1 MTESASGVSL
11 GFVGLG
17 AMGYP
22 MAANLA
28 AGARVAV
35 WNRTGAVA
43 ARHAEEHGTTAVA
56 DLEALKGC
64 ALIALCVPTSSV
76 SSIICERLV
85 PVMTSTHAVILDH
98 TSGNPLETQAL
109 ADRVRE
115 LSGGNVVYV
124 DAPVSGGP
132 AGAKA
137 GTLTTMCGCS
147 EAFANKHDVL
157 TTALRAVA
165 KRIVFLGVVGAGNA
179 VKCINNFMN
188 VSHLALASEC
198 MYGLGLAGVNVSK
211 AIEAINGSS
220 GRSLQTEV
228 RLPTQV
234 LNGKYGYGFDMALM
248 LKDVRQARAFLRDT
262 FSNRNVRIPEQDML
276 LPTWGAGIEAL
287 LVSALERDR
296 AAVDGSEPGVHSP
309 DYTRAVARYF
319 EETNLPGMPVPRE
332 PHDDAGR
339 NA

>member
-1 MTESASGVSL
+1 M
-11 GFVGLG
+11 
-17 AMGYP
+17 
-22 MAANLA
+22 
-28 AGARVAV
+28 
-35 WNRTGAVA
+35 
-43 ARHAEEHGTTAVA
+43 
-56 DLEALKGC
+56 
-64 ALIALCVPTSSV
+64 
-76 SSIICERLV
+76 
-85 PVMTSTHAVILDH
+85 
-98 TSGNPLETQAL
+98 
-109 ADRVRE
+109 
-115 LSGGNVVYV
+115 
-124 DAPVSGGP
+124 
-132 AGAKA
+132 
-137 GTLTTMCGCS
+137 
-147 EAFANKHDVL
+147 
-157 TTALRAVA
+157 
-165 KRIVFLGVVGAGNA
+165 
-179 VKCINNFMN
+179 
-188 VSHLALASEC
+188 
-198 MYGLGLAGVNVSK
+198 
-211 AIEAINGSS
+211 
-220 GRSLQTEV
+220 

>member
-1 MTESASGVSL
+1 M
-11 GFVGLG
+11 
-17 AMGYP
+17 
-22 MAANLA
+22 
-28 AGARVAV
+28 

-137 GTLTTMCGCS
+137 GMLTTMCGCS

-157 TTALRAVA
+157 TTALRAWPSVL
-165 KRIVFLGVVGAGNA
+165 F
-179 VKCINNFMN
+179 
-188 VSHLALASEC
+188 S
-198 MYGLGLAGVNVSK
+198 
-211 AIEAINGSS
+211 
-220 GRSLQTEV
+220 RSC
-228 RLPTQV
+228 R
-234 LNGKYGYGFDMALM
+234 
-248 LKDVRQARAFLRDT
+248 RR
-262 FSNRNVRIPEQDML
+262 
-276 LPTWGAGIEAL
+276 
-287 LVSALERDR
+287 
-296 AAVDGSEPGVHSP
+296 
-309 DYTRAVARYF
+309 
-319 EETNLPGMPVPRE
+319 
-332 PHDDAGR
+332 
-339 NA
+339 